1 MITQEF
7 DLNLIP
13 NSAPIVVHVNQYD
26 VGAGRLIAHLY
37 DGEVAYTPA
46 SGATALIEGTKPDKK
61 GYSYYATISGSTVT
75 ANLTQQMSVVPGRSR
90 VNLIIK
96 EGNNRTGTFVFIL
109 DVQATGLSDDTDTS
123 SSELAPYID
132 GAQAAAREAAASA
145 QTAVDA
151 KNTAVSAKDTAV
163 SAKNDAVSAKNAAE
177 EAAEI
182 ATESNTHPPYIGTNG
197 NWYVWNTTT
206 NQYVDSGVD
215 ASITVSVDPNT
226 VTLPAGSSASVQNTG
241 TDTDPVFKFSIP
253 QGAKGDKGD
262 IGNTPN
268 VSATASVDANTG
280 TPSVTVSKSGTA
292 DNPSF
297 GFAFKN
303 LKGAK
308 GDKGDKGDKG
318 ESAYGIYIK
327 DHGLVLTGSA
337 TIVNHGIVL
346 GG

>member
-26 VGAGRLIAHLY
+26 VGTGRLIAHLY

-75 ANLTQQMSVVPGRSR
+75 ANLTQQMSVVAGRSR

-132 GAQAAAREAAASA
+132 GAQAAAREAAESA

-163 SAKNDAVSAKNAAE
+163 SAKNDAVSAKEAAE

-182 ATESNTHPPYIGTNG
+182 ATESNTHPPYIGSNG

-241 TDTDPVFKFSIP
+241 TETDPVFKFSIP

-262 IGNTPN
+262 
-268 VSATASVDANTG
+268 
-280 TPSVTVSKSGTA
+280 
-292 DNPSF
+292 
-297 GFAFKN
+297 
-303 LKGAK
+303 
-308 GDKGDKGDKG
+308 KG
-318 ESAYGIYIK
+318 ESAYGIYVK
-327 DHGLVLTGSA
+327 DHGLVLVGSA